1 MYSAKTYSSQKSS
14 KGNSIPGIPIYI
26 FLSIMLV
33 SCTSYKLMPGL
44 AQNKSAIPSVVTKG
58 SVLKLYLKSHEV
70 IDKFK
75 VIEIDSIKI
84 SGVQV
89 IKTSGVNREI
99 MLNDIQGIEIRRVD
113 AAKTL
118 GASLVVAVI
127 LVPIIYMIH
136 LFSLLIN
143 R

>member
-1 MYSAKTYSSQKSS
+1 
-14 KGNSIPGIPIYI
+14 
-26 FLSIMLV
+26 
-33 SCTSYKLMPGL
+33 MPGL

-58 SVLKLYLKSHEV
+58 SVLKLYLKNHEV

-118 GASLVVAVI
+118 GAGLVVAVI